1 MEECIEE
8 NRTQYGD
15 PDRLNIN
22 QRFLRQLPPE
32 NSLQKNKDQMSAI
45 KKRDGK
51 YIEKSQIQT
60 EKGDKHEERHDP
72 VRCHLP

>member
-1 MEECIEE
+1 MEKCIEE
-8 NRTQYGD
+8 NRAQYGD

-32 NSLQKNKDQMSAI
+32 NSLQENKDQMSAI

-51 YIEKSQIQT
+51 NIEKSQIQT
-60 EKGDKHEERHDP
+60 EKGDGT
-72 VRCHLP
+72 